1 MHNNPV
7 KRGDW
12 YRRKGGPPA
21 DTLEMKKWRS
31 RHFPDFEKLGL
42 DGSVD
47 SLEILRDLNNSKI
60 DDLLGQA
67 NQAMNPPEQ

>member
-21 DTLEMKKWRS
+21 NTLEMKKMEIKTFS
-31 RHFPDFEKLGL
+31 GL
-42 DGSVD
+42 
-47 SLEILRDLNNSKI
+47 
-60 DDLLGQA
+60 
-67 NQAMNPPEQ
+67 